1 MACRATLGR
10 RSDGQGVELMLL
22 AMNGPGRACSVWRSG
37 SSDSFG
43 AVLRRRVRIGTCI
56 QRATAFTGRDRPSR
70 WPKAD
75 QASKEKALC

>member
-43 AVLRRRVRIGTCI
+43 AVLRSEGAYRDMHSTGYRVHGPRSTKSV
-56 QRATAFTGRDRPSR
+56 A
-70 WPKAD
+70 
-75 QASKEKALC
+75 